1 MVSLATRILLIEDS
15 EADVWLVR
23 EALEQAGL
31 QFELQVFED
40 GESAVDFIE
49 SLDQDP
55 TIPPP
60 RMILLDLN
68 LPKKGGAQVLERIR
82 QGRVCAQVPVVILTS
97 SDSPKDKSLVAELG
111 ATHYFRKPSRL
122 NEFMTLGL
130 LVQRLVAAENGATA

>member
-1 MVSLATRILLIEDS
+1 MSLATRILLIEDS

-97 SDSPKDKSLVAELG
+97 SDSPKDKLLVAELG

>member
-1 MVSLATRILLIEDS
+1 MSLATRILLIEDS